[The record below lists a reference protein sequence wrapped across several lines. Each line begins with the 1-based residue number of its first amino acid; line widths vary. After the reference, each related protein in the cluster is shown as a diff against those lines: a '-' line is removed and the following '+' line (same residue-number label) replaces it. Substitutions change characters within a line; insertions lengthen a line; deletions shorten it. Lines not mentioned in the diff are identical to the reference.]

1 MNHMLKNN
9 AGYDLKQ
16 LFIGSEGTLGI
27 VTRVVLKLK
36 EAVTS
41 RDTVLVALDSF
52 ASVTKLLKLMERGLG
67 GALSAYEVMWGNYFH
82 AVTEPRW
89 HRAPMRR
96 DCAFYVIAEAN
107 GADRETDSAKFLA
120 CLESAVEDKTVI
132 DAVVPKSDAER
143 KAVWAIRED
152 FEAVTQEKPTFI
164 YDVSLPIRNMD
175 EYIELV
181 KAGLERRW
189 PACKCYVIGHIGDGN
204 LHLFVSPGEGD
215 QDLHIEADKEVYRP
229 LARFRGSVSAEH
241 GIGLEKK
248 RWLETSRSPTE
259 VHLMRLLKNTL
270 DPKNLLNRGKIFDV

>member
-1 MNHMLKNN
+1 
-9 AGYDLKQ
+9 
-16 LFIGSEGTLGI
+16 
-27 VTRVVLKLK
+27 
-36 EAVTS
+36 
-41 RDTVLVALDSF
+41 
-52 ASVTKLLKLMERGLG
+52 
-67 GALSAYEVMWGNYFH
+67 
-82 AVTEPRW
+82 
-89 HRAPMRR
+89 
-96 DCAFYVIAEAN
+96 
-107 GADRETDSAKFLA
+107 
-120 CLESAVEDKTVI
+120 
-132 DAVVPKSDAER
+132 
-143 KAVWAIRED
+143 
-152 FEAVTQEKPTFI
+152 
-164 YDVSLPIRNMD
+164 MD

-215 QDLHIEADKEVYRP
+215 QDLHAEADKEVYRP